1 MPAHTSRGE
10 VLLTPTKHLTLLT
23 TNNMIFIGTTKE
35 YLCLT
40 TNDSESCNSLNESV
54 EDCLTVLWFTQSN
67 QNKLIIDG
75 DEYVFS
81 KNEIVFLTEFHKT
94 SLDKLENVKLLRFNR
109 PFYCIID
116 NDKEVG
122 CKGVLFFGA
131 SQVPIITI
139 PEEDLDKF
147 EMLWKMF
154 TLEMQSQ
161 DNMQK
166 DMLQMML
173 KRYLILCTR
182 IYKSKMLYLAE
193 DGDSD
198 IVREFNF
205 LVETHFKSIH
215 SVTEYAKLLHK
226 SPKTISNIFR
236 KLNSKS
242 PLQFIH
248 ERKMLEAKR
257 LLIYTTKRI
266 KEIAYEVGFED
277 IQTFSRFFKRNE
289 GISPS
294 EYKETRQLSKIANY

>member
-1 MPAHTSRGE
+1 M
-10 VLLTPTKHLTLLT
+10 K
-23 TNNMIFIGTTKE
+23 FIGTAKE

-40 TNDSESCNSLNESV
+40 SNDSESSNILHESA
-54 EDCLTVLWFTQSN
+54 ENCLTVLWFTQSN

-94 SLDKLENVKLLRFNR
+94 SIAKLGNIKLLRFNR
-109 PFYCIID
+109 SFYCILD
-116 NDKEVG
+116 NDIEVG
-122 CKGVLFFGA
+122 CKGILFFGA
-131 SQVPIITI
+131 SRVPTITI
-139 PEEDLDKF
+139 PDEDLEKF
-147 EMLWKMF
+147 ELLWKIF
-154 TLEMQSQ
+154 SLEMQSP

-173 KRYLILCTR
+173 KSYLILCAR
-182 IYKSKMLYLAE
+182 IYKSKMLYPLE
-193 DGDSD
+193 NRDVD

-242 PLQFIH
+242 PLQFIQ
-248 ERKMLEAKR
+248 ERKMLEARR

-289 GISPS
+289 GVSPS
-294 EYKETRQLSKIANY
+294 KYKKTRQLSKIANY